1 MSRSLEDVERCQT
14 RLMRMHEH
22 TTLSSAARRP
32 ILASRLD
39 PKSDHFQTNRN
50 AVLQQLDALEQ
61 LLAAA
66 RAGGGE
72 KSAARHVQRGKLLV
86 RQRIELLLDRDAPFL
101 ELSPIAAAGTDYEV
115 GASTVAGIGVVSGVE
130 CYLGGN
136 DPTVRGG
143 AVNPYTL
150 RKSMRGFE
158 ICMQNRL
165 PYITLTES
173 GGADLPRQSEI
184 FLPGG
189 ASFRCLTQ
197 MSAMGIPTLSLV
209 FGNSTAGG
217 AYTPAMCDYTVFVK
231 QRAKVFLGGPPLV
244 KMATGEESDDE
255 QLGGAEMHSRVSG
268 LSDYLAAD
276 ELDALRIGRE
286 IVANLN
292 WKKLGPAAAEEVE
305 PPRYDAE
312 QLLGLA
318 PADLKIPVD
327 MREIIARVVDGSRF
341 HEFKPAYGANLL
353 TGWASLAGYEIGI
366 LANQQG
372 VLFSAE
378 AQKAAQFIQLANR
391 QQVPLIFIQNVT
403 GYMVGKQ
410 YEQGGIIKHGATMIN
425 AVSNSTVPHI
435 TLQIGGSYGAGNYG
449 MCGYAYKPRF
459 VFVWP
464 NAKTAVMGPQQLA
477 GVMSIVRRA
486 AAAAAGKPFDEQQ
499 DAFLRKAVE
508 DQIEKESLATFTSGQ
523 VFDDGIIDPRD
534 TRTVLGIALSA
545 ALSAEVK
552 GAETFG
558 VFRM

>member
-1 MSRSLEDVERCQT
+1 VQRQ
-14 RLMRMHEH
+14 
-22 TTLSSAARRP
+22 
-32 ILASRLD
+32 ILPSRLD
-39 PKSDHFQTNRN
+39 PRSDSFQKNRD
-50 AVLQQLDALEQ
+50 AVLAQLDGLEK

-72 KSAARHVQRGKLLV
+72 KSSARHHQRGKLLI
-86 RQRIELLLDRDAPFL
+86 RERIELLVDRDSAFL
-101 ELSPIAAAGTDYEV
+101 ELSPIAAAGTEYEV
-115 GASTVAGIGVVSGVE
+115 GASTASGIGVVSGVE
-130 CYLGGN
+130 CYISGN

-143 AVNPYTL
+143 SVNPYTM
-150 RKSMRGFE
+150 RKGMRGFE

-165 PYITLTES
+165 PHISLTES

-189 ASFRCLTQ
+189 ASFRNLTRL
-197 MSAMGIPTLSLV
+197 SAMGIPTIALV

-231 QRAKVFLGGPPLV
+231 NRAKVFLGGPPLV

-255 QLGGAEMHSRVSG
+255 ELGGAEMHSRVSG

-276 ELDALRIGRE
+276 ELDALRIGRD

-292 WKKLGPAAAEEVE
+292 WKKLGPPPAENVE
-305 PPRYDAE
+305 EPLYDSE
-312 QLLGLA
+312 SLLGLA
-318 PADLKIPVD
+318 PADLKVPLD
-327 MREIIARVVDGSRF
+327 MREIIARIVDGSRF
-341 HEFKPAYGANLL
+341 HEFKPAYGPNLI
-353 TGWASLAGYEIGI
+353 TGWATLHGFEIGI

-372 VLFSAE
+372 VLFSGE
-378 AQKAAQFIQLANR
+378 AQKATQFIQLANKH
-391 QQVPLIFIQNVT
+391 QVPLIFIQNVT

-410 YEQGGIIKHGATMIN
+410 YEQAGIIKHGAMMIN

-435 TLQIGGSYGAGNYG
+435 TLQVGGSYGAGNYG

-459 VFVWP
+459 LFIWP
-464 NAKTAVMGPQQLA
+464 NSKTAVMGPQQLA
-477 GVMSIVRRA
+477 GVLSIVRRSA
-486 AAAAAGKPFDEQQ
+486 AQAAGKTFDEGQ
-499 DAFLRKAVE
+499 DAVLRKAVE
-508 DQIEKESLATFTSGQ
+508 DQIEGESLATFTSGQ

-534 TRTVLGIALSA
+534 SRTVLGIALSA

-552 GAETFG
+552 GTGAFG

>member
-1 MSRSLEDVERCQT
+1 
-14 RLMRMHEH
+14 MR
-22 TTLSSAARRP
+22 RQ
-32 ILASRLD
+32 ILPSKLD
-39 PKSDHFQTNRN
+39 SKSEHFQRNRDG
-50 AVLQQLDALEQ
+50 VLKQLEALDR

-72 KSAARHVQRGKLLV
+72 KSVTRHHQRGKLLV
-86 RQRIELLLDRDAPFL
+86 RQRIELLVDRDSPFL
-101 ELSPIAAAGTDYEV
+101 ELSPVAAAGTEYEV
-115 GASTVAGIGVVSGVE
+115 GASTAAGIGVVSGVE
-130 CYLGGN
+130 CYISGN
-136 DPTVRGG
+136 DPTIRGG
-143 AVNPYTL
+143 SVNPYTM

-158 ICMQNRL
+158 ICIQNRL
-165 PYITLTES
+165 PHIMLTES

-189 ASFRCLTQ
+189 ASFRDLTRL
-197 MSAMGIPTLSLV
+197 SAMGIPTISLV

-255 QLGGAEMHSRVSG
+255 ELGGAEMHSKVSG

-292 WKKLGPAAAEEVE
+292 WKKLGPAPADDVEE
-305 PPRYDAE
+305 PLYDAE
-312 QLLGLA
+312 SLLGLA

-327 MREIIARVVDGSRF
+327 MREIIARIVDGSRF
-341 HEFKPAYGANLL
+341 HEFKPAYGANLI
-353 TGWASLAGYEIGI
+353 TGWASLFGYEIGI
-366 LANQQG
+366 LANAQG

-391 QQVPLIFIQNVT
+391 HRVPLLFIQNVT

-410 YEQGGIIKHGATMIN
+410 YEQAGIIKHGALMIN
-425 AVSNSTVPHI
+425 AVSNSTVPHL

-449 MCGYAYKPRF
+449 MCGYAYRPRF
-459 VFVWP
+459 LFIWP
-464 NAKTAVMGPQQLA
+464 NSKTAVMGPQQLA
-477 GVMSIVRRA
+477 GVLSIVRRA
-486 AAAAAGKPFDEQQ
+486 ASQAAGKPFDDQQ
-499 DAFLRKAVE
+499 DALLRKAVE
-508 DQIEKESLATFTSGQ
+508 DQIESESLATFTSGR

-534 TRTVLGIALSA
+534 SRTVLGIALSA

-552 GAETFG
+552 GADTFG

>member
-1 MSRSLEDVERCQT
+1 VRRQILPSRV
-14 RLMRMHEH
+14 
-22 TTLSSAARRP
+22 
-32 ILASRLD
+32 D
-39 PKSDHFQTNRN
+39 PQSYSYRKNRES
-50 AVLQQLDALEQ
+50 VLEQ
-61 LLAAA
+61 LQELDKLLAAA

-72 KSAARHVQRGKLLV
+72 KSTARHLQRGKLLV
-86 RQRIELLLDRDAPFL
+86 RQRIEMLVDRDSPFL
-101 ELSPIAAAGTDYEV
+101 ELSPVAAAGTEYEV

-130 CYLGGN
+130 CYISGN

-143 AVNPYTL
+143 AVNPYTM
-150 RKSMRGFE
+150 RKGMRGFD

-165 PYITLTES
+165 PHISLTES

-189 ASFRCLTQ
+189 ASFRHLTQ
-197 MSAMGIPTLSLV
+197 LSAAGIPTIALV

-231 QRAKVFLGGPPLV
+231 DRAKVFLGGPPLV

-255 QLGGAEMHSRVSG
+255 ELGGAEMHSKVSG

-276 ELDALRIGRE
+276 ELDALRIGRQ

-292 WKKLGPAAAEEVE
+292 WKKRGPAPATDVE
-305 PPRYDAE
+305 PPRHACDD
-312 QLLGLA
+312 LLGLA

-327 MREIIARVVDGSRF
+327 MREIIARIVDGSRF
-341 HEFKPAYGANLL
+341 HEFKPAYGVNLI
-353 TGWASLAGYEIGI
+353 TGWATLFGWEIGI

-372 VLFSAE
+372 VLFSSE
-378 AQKAAQFIQLANR
+378 SQKATQFIQLANR
-391 QQVPLIFIQNVT
+391 HNVPLIFIQNVT
-403 GYMVGKQ
+403 GYMVGKK
-410 YEQGGIIKHGATMIN
+410 YEQGGIIKHGAQMIN

-449 MCGYAYKPRF
+449 MCGYAYQPRF
-459 VFVWP
+459 VFLWP
-464 NAKTAVMGPQQLA
+464 NSKTAVMGPAQLA
-477 GVMSIVRRA
+477 GVLSIVRRA
-486 AAAAAGKPFDEQQ
+486 AAQAAGKPFDEQQ
-499 DAFLRKAVE
+499 DASLRKAVE

-523 VFDDGIIDPRD
+523 VYDDGIIDPRD
-534 TRTVLGIALSA
+534 SRTVLGIALSA
-545 ALSAEVK
+545 AMTAEVR

>member
-1 MSRSLEDVERCQT
+1 
-14 RLMRMHEH
+14 MRQ
-22 TTLSSAARRP
+22 
-32 ILASRLD
+32 ILPSRLD
-39 PKSDHFQTNRN
+39 SRSEQYRANRQS
-50 AVLQQLDALEQ
+50 VLEQLGQLDQ

-72 KSAARHVQRGKLLV
+72 KMAARHHQRGKLLA
-86 RQRIELLLDRDAPFL
+86 RERIELLIDRDSPFL
-101 ELSPIAAAGTDYEV
+101 ELSAVAASGTDYEV
-115 GASTVAGIGVVSGVE
+115 GASVVAGIGVVSGVE
-130 CYLGGN
+130 CYLNAN

-150 RKSMRGFE
+150 KKSMRGFD
-158 ICMQNRL
+158 ICLQNRL
-165 PYITLTES
+165 PHINLTES

-189 ASFRCLTQ
+189 ASFRLFTQ
-197 MSAMGIPTLSLV
+197 LSAAGIPTISLV

-217 AYTPAMCDYTVFVK
+217 AYTPAMCDYSVFVK
-231 QRAKVFLGGPPLV
+231 NQAKVFLGGPPLV
-244 KMATGEESDDE
+244 KMATGEESNDE
-255 QLGGAEMHSRVSG
+255 ELGGAEMHSRVSG
-268 LSDYLAAD
+268 LSDYLAND

-292 WKKLGPAAAEEVE
+292 WKKLGPAPAEGFE

-312 QLLGLA
+312 ELLGLA

-327 MREIIARVVDGSRF
+327 MREIIARIVDGSRF
-341 HEFKPAYGANLL
+341 HEFKPAYGTNLL
-353 TGWASLAGYEIGI
+353 TGWASLYGYEIGI

-378 AQKAAQFIQLANR
+378 AQKAAQFIQLANQNR
-391 QQVPLIFIQNVT
+391 VPLVFIQNVT

-410 YEQGGIIKHGATMIN
+410 YEQAGIIKHGAQMIN
-425 AVSNSTVPHI
+425 AVSNSTVPHV
-435 TLQIGGSYGAGNYG
+435 TLQVGGSYGAGNYG
-449 MCGYAYKPRF
+449 MCGYAYQPRF

-464 NAKTAVMGPQQLA
+464 NAKTAVMGPAQLA
-477 GVMSIVRRA
+477 GVMSLVRRA
-486 AAAAAGKPFDEQQ
+486 AAHAAGKPFDEQQ
-499 DAFLRKAVE
+499 DAMLRKAVE

-534 TRTVLGIALSA
+534 SRTVLGMALSA
-545 ALSAEVK
+545 AHSAEVR
-552 GAETFG
+552 GAERYG

>member
-1 MSRSLEDVERCQT
+1 
-14 RLMRMHEH
+14 MR
-22 TTLSSAARRP
+22 RQP
-32 ILASRLD
+32 LASRLD
-39 PKSDHFQTNRN
+39 SKSDQFRKNRES
-50 AVLQQLDALEQ
+50 VLAQLEALAQ

-72 KSAARHVQRGKLLV
+72 KMIARHHQRGKLLV
-86 RQRIELLLDRDAPFL
+86 RERIELLVDRDSPFL
-101 ELSPIAAAGTDYEV
+101 ELAPIAAAGTEYEV
-115 GASTVAGIGVVSGVE
+115 GASTVSGIGVVSGVE
-130 CYLGGN
+130 CYIGGN

-143 AVNPYTL
+143 SVNPYTM

-158 ICMQNRL
+158 ICAQNRL

-189 ASFRCLTQ
+189 GSFRNLTRL
-197 MSAMGIPTLSLV
+197 SAAGIPTISLV

-231 QRAKVFLGGPPLV
+231 DRAKVFLGGPPLV

-255 QLGGAEMHSRVSG
+255 ELGGAEMHSRISG

-292 WKKLGPAAAEEVE
+292 WKKLGPSPAADVEE
-305 PPRYDAE
+305 PLYDPE
-312 QLLGLA
+312 DLLGLA
-318 PADLKIPVD
+318 PADLKIPLD
-327 MREIIARVVDGSRF
+327 MREIIARIVDGSRF
-341 HEFKPAYGANLL
+341 HEFKPAYGVNLI
-353 TGWASLAGYEIGI
+353 TGWATLHGYEIGI

-372 VLFSAE
+372 VLFSGE
-378 AQKAAQFIQLANR
+378 AQKASQFIQLANR
-391 QQVPLIFIQNVT
+391 HGVPLVFIQNVT
-403 GYMVGKQ
+403 GYMVGKK
-410 YEQGGIIKHGATMIN
+410 YEQGGIIKHGAHMIN
-425 AVSNSTVPHI
+425 AVSNSTVPHL

-459 VFVWP
+459 LFIWP
-464 NAKTAVMGPQQLA
+464 NSKTAVMGPAQLA

-486 AAAAAGKPFDEQQ
+486 AAQAAGKPFDESQ
-499 DAFLRKAVE
+499 DAMLRKAVE
-508 DQIEKESLATFTSGQ
+508 DQIEAESLATFTSGQ
-523 VFDDGIIDPRD
+523 CFDDGIIDPRD
-534 TRTVLGIALSA
+534 SRTVLGIALSA
-545 ALSAEVK
+545 ALTAEVK